1 MKHLFLSLSSIF
13 AAGTPLLVGGYLLPS
28 VHAAEAQQQHAQP
41 NIILCMS
48 DDQGWGDVAYNGH
61 PVLRTPHLD
70 QMAKEGIRFDR
81 FYATTPV
88 CSPTRAGFLTGRHP
102 YRYGIR
108 FANIGK
114 LKSEEITL
122 PEILKKQGYITG
134 HFGKWHLGSLTTK
147 IKDGHRG
154 RPGKTEFFSPPW
166 ENGYD
171 ECFVA
176 ESGVHTYHH
185 PGTYE
190 KLGTR
195 YWTGLDQPVPA
206 NEISG
211 DDSKL
216 MMDRA
221 LDFMKRARKTDRPFL
236 AVIWFHTPHQPV
248 VSAPPYTDGY
258 EEKYKDYYGCLTAM
272 DEQMGRLRAELQ
284 KLQIDQNT
292 MLWFCSD
299 NGPTNVKNS
308 RGSSGGLRGGKRG
321 LHEGGI
327 RVPGLLI
334 WPDRVKEPRVVS
346 TPCSTSDYLPTLVDL
361 LDLPLPNRPYDGISL
376 LPLINGETS
385 ERAKPLHFEH
395 PNTMKQAFVKENPDN
410 QTAMIDNRYKI
421 ISVDGEKSYQLY
433 DLEKDLEERND
444 LSQKHPEI
452 VSRMKEDLEK
462 WRQSCRE
469 SAAGKDYPKP

>member
-13 AAGTPLLVGGYLLPS
+13 YLLSS

-122 PEILKKQGYITG
+122 PEILKKQGYVTG

-154 RPGKTEFFSPPW
+154 RPGKTEFYSPPW

-284 KLQIDQNT
+284 KA
-292 MLWFCSD
+292 
-299 NGPTNVKNS
+299 
-308 RGSSGGLRGGKRG
+308 
-321 LHEGGI
+321 
-327 RVPGLLI
+327 
-334 WPDRVKEPRVVS
+334 
-346 TPCSTSDYLPTLVDL
+346 
-361 LDLPLPNRPYDGISL
+361 PN
-376 LPLINGETS
+376 
-385 ERAKPLHFEH
+385 
-395 PNTMKQAFVKENPDN
+395 
-410 QTAMIDNRYKI
+410 
-421 ISVDGEKSYQLY
+421 
-433 DLEKDLEERND
+433 
-444 LSQKHPEI
+444 
-452 VSRMKEDLEK
+452 
-462 WRQSCRE
+462 
-469 SAAGKDYPKP
+469 